1 MVSRFTTVSIF
12 QGEHTMKV
20 TRTAAFL
27 LMGALAVGVTTLSA
41 AEMTLTGTV
50 ADAMCGVK
58 PMMTANAA
66 CTRGCVKKGSDYALI
81 VKDKAYTLKATNEQ
95 KSELDKLAG
104 KMAEI
109 AGDVNGDTI
118 MVKSVKMGMMK
129 K

>member
-1 MVSRFTTVSIF
+1 
-12 QGEHTMKV
+12 MKM

-27 LMGALAVGVTTLSA
+27 LMGAFAVGATTLSA

-58 PMMTANAA
+58 HMMKDEAA

-95 KSELDKLAG
+95 KTELDKLAG

-109 AGDVNGDTI
+109 AGDVSGNTI